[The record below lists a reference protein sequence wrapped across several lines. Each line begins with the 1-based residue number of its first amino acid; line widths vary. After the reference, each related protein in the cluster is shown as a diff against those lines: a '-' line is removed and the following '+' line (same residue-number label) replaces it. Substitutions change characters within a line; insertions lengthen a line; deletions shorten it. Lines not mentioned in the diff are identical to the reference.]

1 MNLNC
6 FAVNKPECFW
16 CNINLNLCKWIYLS
30 LYLIRY
36 ADRLKSVQKVK
47 RIAFSSRVDHW
58 YFFFVFIRRIP
69 SEQWTLDLR
78 PENPDDKVSAR
89 YSNAWESKWLFL
101 KHFLVYDIFIAQ
113 KWKTVHRWSTLLYYI
128 CVMKSIQILFKFTK
142 RKKSHKKCV
151 VQAHNCYVSAIE

>member
-58 YFFFVFIRRIP
+58 YFFFIFLRRIP
-69 SEQWTLDLR
+69 SEQWTLDSR

-89 YSNAWESKWLFL
+89 YSRAWESKWLFL
-101 KHFLVYDIFIAQ
+101 KQFFHCIKVKNCTSMIHS
-113 KWKTVHRWSTLLYYI
+113 TVLHMCHEIHSNSL
-128 CVMKSIQILFKFTK
+128 QIYKEK
-142 RKKSHKKCV
+142 KKS
-151 VQAHNCYVSAIE
+151 

>member
-58 YFFFVFIRRIP
+58 YFFFVFNRRIP
-69 SEQWTLDLR
+69 SEQWTHDSRDLKIRMTKFLLDIPTL
-78 PENPDDKVSAR
+78 ESPDD
-89 YSNAWESKWLFL
+89 YFWNNF
-101 KHFLVYDIFIAQ
+101 FIAQ